1 MKKEENTFSRLVIF
15 HHRPKRPLK
24 ESPKSNSNL
33 REEQEDEASDGRKVP
48 ETNRISTS
56 FKDRFK
62 LKDIPIKN
70 DDVSSLL
77 PADFKAPK

>member
-1 MKKEENTFSRLVIF
+1 MREGEE
-15 HHRPKRPLK
+15 
-24 ESPKSNSNL
+24 
-33 REEQEDEASDGRKVP
+33 EEEADGRKVP

-77 PADFKAPK
+77 PPEFK